1 MKKFVTSKEIA
12 LKGLSLTTKNGGAT
26 IDPKTGETITTGFAV
41 GGIRE
46 FKFYDAR
53 LEQLEEV
60 TAAIQK
66 IRCSHPKMKIG
77 FWLDGS
83 TLYLDAVAIMNS
95 EESARI
101 VGDAFDEISI
111 YDLKNE
117 REIVLDGDFNHLDI
131 CEEREQEIQRMTD
144 ELND

>member
-1 MKKFVTSKEIA
+1 MKKFVTSREIA

-26 IDPKTGETITTGFAV
+26 IDPKTGETVATGYAV

-46 FKFYDAR
+46 FKFYEAR

-83 TLYLDAVAIMNS
+83 TLYLDAIAVMSS
-95 EESARI
+95 EESART
-101 VGDAFDEISI
+101 VAETFDEIAFFNLDTNEEI
-111 YDLKNE
+111 LLK
-117 REIVLDGDFNHLDI
+117 
-131 CEEREQEIQRMTD
+131 
-144 ELND
+144 

>member
-1 MKKFVTSKEIA
+1 MKKFVTSREIA

-26 IDPKTGETITTGFAV
+26 IDPKTGETVATGYAV

-46 FKFYDAR
+46 FKFYEAR

-83 TLYLDAVAIMNS
+83 TLYLDAIAVMSS
-95 EESARI
+95 EESART
-101 VGDAFDEISI
+101 VAETFDEIAFFNLDTNEEI
-111 YDLKNE
+111 RLK
-117 REIVLDGDFNHLDI
+117 
-131 CEEREQEIQRMTD
+131 
-144 ELND
+144 

>member
-1 MKKFVTSKEIA
+1 MKKFVTSREIA

-26 IDPKTGETITTGFAV
+26 IDPKTGEAVATGYAV

-46 FKFYDAR
+46 FKFYEAR

-83 TLYLDAVAIMNS
+83 TLYLDAIAVMDS
-95 EESARI
+95 EESART
-101 VGDAFDEISI
+101 VAETFDEIAFFNLDTNEEI
-111 YDLKNE
+111 LLK
-117 REIVLDGDFNHLDI
+117 
-131 CEEREQEIQRMTD
+131 
-144 ELND
+144 